1 MFIHYPFHVLL
12 LLLLL
17 LISSLPLFLTNDF
30 FFLKLFYIRSH
41 APVPY
46 VTQDDIENFRLTID
60 TTALGIPNILEL
72 TLDQIKAMPRHEI
85 VATLQCSGNRRA
97 EFNTKSQTSGTP
109 WYQGAISTAKWS
121 GVRLRDIL
129 KAAGID
135 DDKLCQNLDA
145 HVRFAT
151 LDDFHSSIT
160 IDKAYSITGDCIVAY
175 EMNGEPIPGELS
187 LLNNH

>member
-1 MFIHYPFHVLL
+1 
-12 LLLLL
+12 
-17 LISSLPLFLTNDF
+17 
-30 FFLKLFYIRSH
+30 
-41 APVPY
+41 
-46 VTQDDIENFRLTID
+46 
-60 TTALGIPNILEL
+60 
-72 TLDQIKAMPRHEI
+72 MPRHEI

-187 LLNNH
+187 LTNNYNNTIHLFFFFFIFFTIFKYSKLPSNVTFSLY